1 MNIINCKLND
11 ALLIEPEIHSD
22 TRGCFFE
29 GYNKDKFSRMI
40 GKDITFVQDNFSESK
55 KNVLRG
61 LHFQANPKAQG
72 KLIKVIS
79 GEIFDVI
86 VDIRRSSSTFM
97 QWEGIKLSSTQKKQI
112 WIPVGFAHGFLTL
125 SDFAEVSYKA
135 TEYYDPKSEVVIRYD
150 DPKLNI
156 DWPKTSEYILS
167 DKDIE
172 GKLLKENIFFE

>member
-1 MNIINCKLND
+1 
-11 ALLIEPEIHSD
+11 
-22 TRGCFFE
+22 
-29 GYNKDKFSRMI
+29 
-40 GKDITFVQDNFSESK
+40 
-55 KNVLRG
+55 
-61 LHFQANPKAQG
+61 
-72 KLIKVIS
+72 
-79 GEIFDVI
+79 
-86 VDIRRSSSTFM
+86 M

>member
-11 ALLIEPEIHSD
+11 VLLIESEIYSD

-29 GYNKDKFSRMI
+29 SYNKNKFSKMV
-40 GKDITFVQDNFSESK
+40 GKDITFVQDNFSKSK

-61 LHFQANPKAQG
+61 LHFQVNPMAQG

-97 QWEGIKLSSTQKKQI
+97 QWEGIKLSSAQKKQI

-125 SDFAEVSYKA
+125 SDFAEVAYKV
-135 TEYYDPKSEVVIRYD
+135 TEYYDPKFEVIIRYD

-156 DWPKTSEYILS
+156 NWPKTSEYILS
-167 DKDIE
+167 DKDRE